1 MNNIAFVFRTH
12 PHSSSQGREG
22 LDALLATSAF
32 SEDISVFFI
41 AEGVTQ
47 LVANQQ
53 TDGILSRDYAAA
65 FKLMELYDIENVFV
79 CRDSLLE
86 QGINDQPLLLPV
98 ERLSKAEIADKLHH
112 CAKLLSF

>member
-22 LDALLATSAF
+22 LDALLATSAY
-32 SEDISVFFI
+32 SEELSVFFI
-41 AEGVTQ
+41 GEGVTQ

-53 TDGILSRDYAAA
+53 TDNILSRDYAAA

-79 CRDSLLE
+79 CSRSLEE
-86 QGINDQPLLLPV
+86 QGIKDMPLLFPV
-98 ERLSKAEIADKLHH
+98 NRLSPAEISDKLHH